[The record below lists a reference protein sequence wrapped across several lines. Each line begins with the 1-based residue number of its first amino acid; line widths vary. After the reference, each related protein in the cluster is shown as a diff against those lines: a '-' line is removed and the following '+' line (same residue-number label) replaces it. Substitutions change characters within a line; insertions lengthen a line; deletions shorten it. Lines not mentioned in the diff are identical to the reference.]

1 MIRAVIF
8 DCFGVLATD
17 IWLAFCDALPKG
29 ADLQSASDSLK
40 AYDRGMITL
49 DEFTQQVT
57 AATGQQP
64 PDIEQM
70 QVNQM
75 AKNTALIDY
84 IRTLK
89 PHYKIGMLS
98 NISSD
103 WVTRELL
110 DHEEASLFDAFVF
123 SYEVGVSKPDPRIYQ
138 IACERLAIEP
148 DEAVII
154 DDRQLN
160 VAAGE
165 SIGMRGLVYTDLK
178 QCQTTLDS
186 MLNLNS

>member
-1 MIRAVIF
+1 
-8 DCFGVLATD
+8 
-17 IWLAFCDALPKG
+17 
-29 ADLQSASDSLK
+29 
-40 AYDRGMITL
+40 
-49 DEFTQQVT
+49 
-57 AATGQQP
+57 
-64 PDIEQM
+64 
-70 QVNQM
+70 
-75 AKNTALIDY
+75 
-84 IRTLK
+84 
-89 PHYKIGMLS
+89 MLS